1 MFDYTNLGAKG
12 GDKDFKTEDVRGI
25 HEDKGIVIGIVKV
38 NSHPTHMGVLS
49 VFIPQYGNTGT
60 QTGKPLEETTSQWR
74 QVRYATPFYSRS
86 EARDGTKS
94 VGGIVYPCP
103 DIGTRVLCVFPEG
116 RNAEGFWFACAPDAY
131 MMQTLPESGMT
142 SNFVSEGS
150 DGPRHT
156 RAPALDLNDRI
167 EDTSKLTNWLKPK
180 RKIDLD
186 SFSSLKKQGLD
197 KDEFRGLTTSNYMR
211 ETPSE
216 LVGITTKGRRKSKTG
231 VDISKTP
238 VISSLKNN
246 PATKLVGDDL
256 NTLLGKSGRAR
267 GHSLTMDDGDI
278 EGNNNQVRIRT
289 SHGHQ
294 ILLHDTEDFIYI
306 SNSSGTSWIQMDKKG
321 QLDLYSETNVNVR
334 SKNINFHADQNIKF
348 HAKSTIQLVSEN
360 TTHLEGGT
368 LIDVFSGKGSARMFG
383 SKGIDIKS
391 GSAANIESSGTMNLK
406 AGPSLNVKAGCIALQ
421 GSAAGAAKGKAI
433 PLATLKDTMI
443 DGKGFW
449 NANNE
454 LKTTVD
460 RAPTHEPYIEHGI
473 TTQPTVFNG
482 DINKTV
488 SFPKNPPVVSDDGLD
503 SILEGANS
511 EKINEAVLVNQSLPD
526 PLGVLDA
533 NNMRSISAGIS
544 ELVGSNGKYNH
555 VDSVTRAIG
564 KFGLTTQTLKEQGFI
579 KPEAVFNGQLSDP
592 RIWTGKNGVGDLDDF
607 FANSFLQEDIF
618 QKDLAKKY
626 QELAT
631 NGGIKATDAPNVV
644 SAMLTASY
652 ASGSDYAKK
661 LRAGEFLEPK
671 PIPGTTVIESSQDL
685 YKKLST
691 YAQKGASAYEQSR
704 ENFDYFARQGLYI

>member
-1 MFDYTNLGAKG
+1 
-12 GDKDFKTEDVRGI
+12 
-25 HEDKGIVIGIVKV
+25 
-38 NSHPTHMGVLS
+38 
-49 VFIPQYGNTGT
+49 
-60 QTGKPLEETTSQWR
+60 
-74 QVRYATPFYSRS
+74 
-86 EARDGTKS
+86 
-94 VGGIVYPCP
+94 
-103 DIGTRVLCVFPEG
+103 
-116 RNAEGFWFACAPDAY
+116 
-131 MMQTLPESGMT
+131 
-142 SNFVSEGS
+142 
-150 DGPRHT
+150 
-156 RAPALDLNDRI
+156 
-167 EDTSKLTNWLKPK
+167 
-180 RKIDLD
+180 
-186 SFSSLKKQGLD
+186 
-197 KDEFRGLTTSNYMR
+197 MR

-460 RAPTHEPYIEHGI
+460 RAPTHEPYVEHGI